1 MNRLKDKVAI
11 ITGAAGGMGK
21 AEAILFAQEGASVLA
36 TDRQFEKMDKWVRE
50 AREEKL
56 DIECLAHDVTSEA
69 DWKKV
74 SDHAVS
80 VFGKIDILINNA
92 GIYPVGATCDNTD
105 KALWDK
111 VMAINLTGPFLGVK
125 AVIPYMKKNK
135 QGVIVNVSSIAGMVG
150 GNGAAY
156 SASKGGLRLLTKD
169 LAVEY
174 AKDNIRVNSLHP
186 GGVLTPMTEELVKAP
201 GMDEIIKNMSPQGR
215 MADAIELAYAALYL
229 ASPESA
235 FMTGAELVVDGGM
248 IAR

>member
-1 MNRLKDKVAI
+1 MNRLKNKVAI

-21 AEAILFAQEGASVLA
+21 EEAILFAQEGARVLV
-36 TDRQFEKMDKWVRE
+36 TDTQFEKMDKWVRE
-50 AREEKL
+50 ARDEKL

-69 DWKKV
+69 DWQKV
-74 SDHAVS
+74 ADHAVS

-111 VMAINLTGPFLGVK
+111 VIAINLTGPFLGVK
-125 AVIPYMKKNK
+125 AVIPYMKKNG
-135 QGVIVNVSSIAGMVG
+135 QGVIVNVSSIAGIVG
-150 GNGAAY
+150 GNGAPY

-186 GGVLTPMTEELVKAP
+186 GGVLTPMTEDLIKAP

-229 ASPESA
+229 ASPESS